1 VVVVT
6 MSATGTT
13 SADPALGGEA
23 ITRDRGRA
31 PLGQVMGFFLD
42 VFNVFLLLLNLFGGE
57 RD

>member
-1 VVVVT
+1 

-13 SADPALGGEA
+13 YEDPALGGEA
-23 ITRDRGRA
+23 ITRDRGRVL
-31 PLGQVMGFFLD
+31 LGQVMGFFLG